1 MAALKE
7 KWTHFLQIAFDP
19 WVLIFFLAT
28 LVLVWITPGQKDLTL
43 IAVLSILISISAA
56 IVGGVA
62 TKNWLDLTEGTVL
75 VARGKSAIR
84 SLKALLT
91 NIAAF
96 ERRIYQHLS
105 RHGEKPLDTDLVRSC
120 FEEFVERCGILEEQ
134 AINSIE
140 NWTDII
146 PGAEVKTQIGVITA
160 LREEKT
166 KLESEIK
173 EVRVQFDETKEKS
186 ATEKDEL
193 RKTLREKEKKLSE
206 TEIQLLQE
214 RRKINV
220 GVLSGLPGLTLST
233 SLGLPRPLDF
243 SLPGS
248 PFDKTCRTCG
258 QSYTPPSAQS
268 MLLGSLLDD
277 GRCANCK
284 AKGPG

>member
-1 MAALKE
+1 MGALKE
-7 KWTHFLQIAFDP
+7 KWIHFLQIAFDP
-19 WVLIFFLAT
+19 LVLIFFLAT

-43 IAVLSILISISAA
+43 SAVLSILISISAA

-62 TKNWLDLTEGTVL
+62 TKNWLDLTTGTVL

-105 RHGEKPLDTDLVRSC
+105 RHDEKPLDTDLVRSC

-146 PGAEVKTQIGVITA
+146 PEAEVKTQIGVITA
-160 LREEKT
+160 IREEKI

-173 EVRVQFDETKEKS
+173 EVRAQFEEAKEKT

-193 RKTLREKEKKLSE
+193 RKTLMEKEKKLSE
-206 TEIQLLQE
+206 TETQLLQE
-214 RRKINV
+214 RRKINL

-233 SLGLPRPLDF
+233 SLGLPKAPDLT
-243 SLPGS
+243 LPE
-248 PFDKTCRTCG
+248 FLFTKTCSTCG
-258 QSYTPPSAQS
+258 QSYIPPSP
-268 MLLGSLLDD
+268 LGPQVDD
-277 GRCANCK
+277 GRCVNCK

>member
-7 KWTHFLQIAFDP
+7 KWIHFLQILFNP
-19 WVLIFFLAT
+19 WFLIFFLAT
-28 LVLVWITPGQKDLTL
+28 LLLVRITPGQKDLTL

-56 IVGGVA
+56 IVGGIA
-62 TKNWLDLTEGTVL
+62 TKIWLDLTEGTVL

-96 ERRIYQHLS
+96 QRRIYQHLS
-105 RHGEKPLDTDLVRSC
+105 RHEKKPLDTDLVTSC
-120 FEEFVERCGILEEQ
+120 FEEFAEICGTLEEQ

-146 PGAEVKTQIGVITA
+146 PEAEVKTQIGVITA

-173 EVRVQFDETKEKS
+173 EVRVQFQETKEKTI
-186 ATEKDEL
+186 TEKDEL
-193 RKTLREKEKKLSE
+193 RKTLMEKEKKLSA
-206 TEIQLLQE
+206 TEAQLLQE
-214 RRKINV
+214 RRKINL
-220 GVLSGLPGLTLST
+220 GVLSGLPGLTHST
-233 SLGLPRPLDF
+233 SLELPKLTDLRLSDF
-243 SLPGS
+243 LP
-248 PFDKTCRTCG
+248 KTCSTCG
-258 QSYTPPSAQS
+258 QSYFPPSP
-268 MLLGSLLDD
+268 LGPLLDD

-284 AKGPG
+284 GKGPG